1 MRVPTHRFATA
12 PRMNMTPMIDVV
24 FQLIIFFLVSSHLAK
39 QEVQLKLPL
48 PTARTGQ
55 DLVEQ
60 NVPRVT
66 VNVMADGALLLAGR
80 RVSAQELTLR
90 LRERLQDVGP
100 GLQVRIRSDRDA
112 PYQFVEPIM
121 LACARAGIWD
131 VSFAV
136 HRPEDVR

>member
-39 QEVQLKLPL
+39 QESHLKLPL

-55 DLVEQ
+55 GLAEQ

-66 VNVMADGALLLAGR
+66 VNVLADGALWLAGR
-80 RVSAQELTLR
+80 RVSAPELARR
-90 LRERLQDVGP
+90 LRERLASVGP
-100 GLQVRIRSDRDA
+100 GLQVRIRSDRGA